1 MTQDD
6 ARTDDLDER
15 IAGPAEF
22 VERHDTADD
31 ADVAGALAEHMER
44 AGLEAPARR
53 GLVGDA
59 YREIVRRIR
68 GRRLLEDFGEH
79 EFSVDWLGFH
89 VPQGATG
96 QLKISST
103 GTVGYG
109 VKLEV
114 LGLGF
119 GSGCRRTLTINEDFR
134 ERTQCLSLGQRVR
147 ARIRSF
153 ADRGKT
159 MASHVQVDVLAVL
172 AEERRAL
179 DPCPDCT
186 AADELYELE
195 PGAAH
200 DLRGDPVGQVYQ
212 ESIKLEGDESVDLG
226 LPISLP
232 GLKLKPSVSIKRSIQ
247 LECAVKYDLP
257 GGHRYTPYLRADGWT
272 GLPIWRRT

>member
-6 ARTDDLDER
+6 ALTDDGER

-22 VERHDTADD
+22 VEQHDATDD
-31 ADVAGALAEHMER
+31 ADVAGALAEHMQQ
-44 AGLEAPARR
+44 AGLEPPARR
-53 GLVGDA
+53 GMVGDA
-59 YREIVRRIR
+59 YREIVNRIR
-68 GRRLLEDFGEH
+68 GRRLVEDFGEH
-79 EFSVDWLGFH
+79 DFSIDWLGFH
-89 VPQGATG
+89 VPPGAKG
-96 QLKISST
+96 QLKINSS

-147 ARIRSF
+147 ARVRSF

-159 MASHVQVDVLAVL
+159 TASHVQVDVLAVL

-179 DPCPDCT
+179 DPCPECA
-186 AADELYELE
+186 AADELDDLQ

-212 ESIKLEGDESVDLG
+212 ESIKLESDDSVDLG
-226 LPISLP
+226 LPLSLP
-232 GLKLKPSVSIKRSIQ
+232 GLKLKPSVSLKRSLQ

-257 GGHRYTPYLRADGWT
+257 GGHCYTPYLRADGWT
-272 GLPIWRRT
+272 GLPIWRRS

>member
-1 MTQDD
+1 MTQPD
-6 ARTDDLDER
+6 AGTDDLDER

-31 ADVAGALAEHMER
+31 ADLAGALAEHMER

-79 EFSVDWLGFH
+79 DFSVDWLGFH
-89 VPQGATG
+89 VPQGARG
-96 QLKISST
+96 QLKITST

-109 VKLEV
+109 VKLDV

-159 MASHVQVDVLAVL
+159 TASHVQVDVLAVL
-172 AEERRAL
+172 AEERKAL

-186 AADELYELE
+186 AADELDELE

-212 ESIKLEGDESVDLG
+212 ESIKLESDESVDLG
-226 LPISLP
+226 LPLALP

-257 GGHRYTPYLRADGWT
+257 GGHCYTPYLRADGWT

>member
-1 MTQDD
+1 MTHHD
-6 ARTDDLDER
+6 AGNDPDER

-22 VERHDTADD
+22 VEEHGADD
-31 ADVAGALAEHMER
+31 DAQVAGALAEHMEQ
-44 AGLEAPARR
+44 AGIEPPARR
-53 GLVGDA
+53 GMIGDA
-59 YREIVRRIR
+59 YREIVQRIR
-68 GRRLLEDFGEH
+68 GRHLIEDFGEH

-89 VPQGATG
+89 VPQGAKG
-96 QLKISST
+96 QLKIST
-103 GTVGYG
+103 AGTVGYG

-119 GSGCRRTLTINEDFR
+119 GSGCRRTLTVNEDFR

-147 ARIRSF
+147 ARVRSF

-159 MASHVQVDVLAVL
+159 VASHVQVDVVAVL

-179 DPCPDCT
+179 DPCPACM
-186 AADELYELE
+186 AADELDELE

-212 ESIKLEGDESVDLG
+212 ESIKLEGDESVDIG

-232 GLKLKPSVSIKRSIQ
+232 GLKLKPAVSMKRSIQ

-257 GGHRYTPYLRADGWT
+257 GGHCYTPYNRSDGWT